1 MELKIRITK
10 HAHFRTVKPLDL
22 DFFGNANRRD
32 EIADLEPHE
41 CHHEAKYRYG
51 SSIDQLH
58 EELRQVTIQK
68 PAHTVRAVDLH
79 HLVAYDAI
87 PAGAVLTG
95 RKYPDGDYPPKS
107 VYSVDGNSAHRIVN
121 AASFPEENGLDHEPT
136 GNQAN
141 DRRRPG

>member
-1 MELKIRITK
+1 MELKIRITEY
-10 HAHFRTVKPLDL
+10 AHLGTVETFEL
-22 DFFGNANRRD
+22 DFLANAKRRD
-32 EIADLEPHE
+32 NVANLEPYIGHY
-41 CHHEAKYRYG
+41 EAENRHG

-87 PAGAVLTG
+87 PASAVLTG

-107 VYSVDGNSAHRIVN
+107 VYSVDGNSAHRI
-121 AASFPEENGLDHEPT
+121 
-136 GNQAN
+136 
-141 DRRRPG
+141 